1 MCKVIEERFN
11 SQLGSVGASRSI
23 IDMQFGKG
31 FSKGIELGRPMSTDT
46 LRRLSNTLGCSPE
59 WLSGE
64 DIKGGHTA
72 SLPNTVSF
80 SGQRLKHRREQIG
93 YSQAALAN
101 LLGKKFA
108 TEISKYET
116 KGTAM
121 YSDALVACCHY
132 LKCSIEYIQGK
143 SSLTGEYPSEIPE
156 SIREKQKNTIVT
168 IQTAVVARHIS
179 ESHISPNKFAKQ
191 VGLPRSVVSKIR
203 SGCLQKIPVSSAQKI
218 CGLLH
223 LSEKEVIIPIAGAGA
238 EIISPADIVKQVEE
252 QERDIRRQV
261 YEEQEKRYEEPVQPK
276 AEVLNPDETKD
287 VRISLL
293 RLAKVTQFAEE
304 HPDLLALFDQIAE
317 LNPDQVAHIKQTID
331 LLIKG
336 CIVS

>member
-11 SQLGSVGASRSI
+11 SQLGVVGANRSF

-31 FSKGIELGRPMSTDT
+31 FTKGIELGRPMSTDT
-46 LRRLSNTLGCSPE
+46 LRRLSKTLNCTPE

-64 DIKGGHTA
+64 DILAGHTA
-72 SLPNTVSF
+72 SLPANVSF
-80 SGQRLKHRREQIG
+80 SGQRLKQRREQIG
-93 YSQAALAN
+93 YSQNALAN
-101 LLGKKFA
+101 LLGKRFG
-108 TEISKYET
+108 TEISTYET
-116 KGTAM
+116 KGSSMSSNTLMAI
-121 YSDALVACCHY
+121 CHY

-143 SSLTGEYPSEIPE
+143 SSLTGEYPNGIPE
-156 SIREKQKNTIVT
+156 SIKEKQKSTVVT

-179 ESHISPNKFAKQ
+179 ESGISPNKFSKQ
-191 VGLPRSVVSKIR
+191 IGLPRSVVSKIR
-203 SGCLQKIPVSSAQKI
+203 SGCLQKIPISSAQKI

-223 LSEKEVIIPIAGAGA
+223 LSEKEVIIPLAGAGT

-261 YEEQEKRYEEPVQPK
+261 YEEQDKRYEEPVQPK
-276 AEVLNPDETKD
+276 AEVLNLEDTND
-287 VRISLL
+287 VRISLT
-293 RLAKVTQFAEE
+293 RLAKVTKFAEE
-304 HPDLLALFDQIAE
+304 HPDLLALFDQISD
-317 LNPDQVAHIKQTID
+317 LSPDHVEHIKQTID

>member
-11 SQLGSVGASRSI
+11 SQLGVVGANRSF

-31 FSKGIELGRPMSTDT
+31 FTKGIELGRPMSTDT
-46 LRRLSNTLGCSPE
+46 LRRLSKTLNCTPE

-64 DIKGGHTA
+64 DITEGHTA
-72 SLPNTVSF
+72 SLPSNISF
-80 SGQRLKHRREQIG
+80 SGQRLKSRREQIG
-93 YSQAALAN
+93 YSQNALAN
-101 LLGKKFA
+101 LIGKSFG

-121 YSDALVACCHY
+121 YADTLLAICHY

-143 SSLTGEYPSEIPE
+143 SSLTGEYPSNIPD
-156 SIREKQKNTIVT
+156 SIKEKQKATIVT

-179 ESHISPNKFAKQ
+179 ESRISPNKFAKQ
-191 VGLPRSVVSKIR
+191 VGLPRNTISKLR
-203 SGCLQKIPVSSAQKI
+203 SGNIQKIPISSVKNI
-218 CGLLH
+218 CRLLH
-223 LSEKEVIIPIAGAGA
+223 LSEKEVIIPIAGA
-238 EIISPADIVKQVEE
+238 EIISPEDINKQVEE
-252 QERDIRRQV
+252 QERGIRKQV

-276 AEVLNPDETKD
+276 AEVLNPEETKD
-287 VRISLL
+287 VRISLS

-304 HPDLLALFDQIAE
+304 HPDLLSLFDQIAD
-317 LNPDQVAHIKQTID
+317 LNPDQISHIKQTID

>member
-179 ESHISPNKFAKQ
+179 ESNISPSKFAKQ
-191 VGLPRSVVSKIR
+191 IGLPRSVVSKIR
-203 SGCLQKIPVSSAQKI
+203 SGCLQKIPISSAQKI

-223 LSEKEVIIPIAGAGA
+223 LSEKEVIIPLVGAGA
-238 EIISPADIVKQVEE
+238 EIISPEDAIKQV
-252 QERDIRRQV
+252 
-261 YEEQEKRYEEPVQPK
+261 EKRYEEPVQPK
-276 AEVLNPDETKD
+276 AEVLNPEETRD
-287 VRISLL
+287 ARISLS
-293 RLAKVTQFAEE
+293 RLAKVTQFAED